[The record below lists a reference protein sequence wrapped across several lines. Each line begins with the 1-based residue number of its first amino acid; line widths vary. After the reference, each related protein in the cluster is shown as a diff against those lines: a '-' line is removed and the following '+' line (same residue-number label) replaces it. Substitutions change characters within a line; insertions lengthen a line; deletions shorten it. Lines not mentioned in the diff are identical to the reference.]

1 MTENTSFLGVN
12 IDRINGLKDLR
23 IKKVLDKSLKLLDII
38 EFVFFFYRVRHRAA
52 L

>member
-12 IDRINGLKDLR
+12 IDNINGLKDPR

-38 EFVFFFYRVRHRAA
+38 EFGV
-52 L
+52 